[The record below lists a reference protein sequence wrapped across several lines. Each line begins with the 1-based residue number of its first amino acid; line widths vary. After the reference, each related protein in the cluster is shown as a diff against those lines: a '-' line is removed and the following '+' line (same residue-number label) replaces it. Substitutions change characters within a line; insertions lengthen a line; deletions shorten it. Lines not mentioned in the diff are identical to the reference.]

1 MIAQK
6 VYRRRSRSRRSGQ
19 RRGFTLVELL
29 VVIGIIAIL
38 IGILLPTLGRA
49 RAAARSTT
57 CLSNL
62 RQMGQAFHIY
72 LAESKGRLPYYIWQA
87 KDPAGKT
94 LPDVSWQGYW
104 IGLLS
109 TRKVQTANVI
119 CPDAAEPLMA
129 LNAGFGAAN
138 SAWTGKNQ
146 SQGTGIRHTGTA
158 TFVNNS
164 AEPKAGGYR
173 DGSYGFN
180 RYVSYGTGSK
190 YFGGSIGAVK
200 NSSEVPLF
208 FDSVWIDGLVENY
221 EPGTKTPVALPP
233 NLSGLPANTA
243 NIAKDNTKHHWRF
256 LINRHQRA
264 INMAMADGSAK
275 KVPLEETY
283 QQYWHKNWERY
294 TLVGLP
300 K

>member
-1 MIAQK
+1 VNSQQHL
-6 VYRRRSRSRRSGQ
+6 RRRHFHHGQSRS
-19 RRGFTLVELL
+19 GFTLVELL

-49 RAAARSTT
+49 RASARATT

-62 RQMGQAFHIY
+62 RQMGQGFQIY
-72 LAESKGRLPYYIWQA
+72 LAENKGRLPYYIWQA
-87 KDPAGKT
+87 KDASGVVQ
-94 LPDVSWQGYW
+94 PDVSWQGYW

-109 TRKVQTANVI
+109 SRKVQTANVI

-129 LNAGFGAAN
+129 LNAGFGTAN

-146 SQGTGIRHTGTA
+146 SQGTGIRHSGA
-158 TFVNNS
+158 AKFVNNS
-164 AEPKAGGYR
+164 SDPKPGGYR

-180 RYVSYGTGSK
+180 RYVSFGSGSK

-208 FDSVWIDGLVENY
+208 FDSVWIDGLVRNY
-221 EPGTKTPVALPP
+221 DTGTTPVALPSD
-233 NLSGLPANTA
+233 LSGLPANQA
-243 NIAKDNTKHHWRF
+243 NIAKDSSKDHWRF

-264 INMAMADGSAK
+264 INICMADGSAK

-283 QQYWHKNWERY
+283 QYNWHKGWAKY
-294 TLVGLP
+294 TLSGLP